1 MKRNI
6 DMKGISDG
14 KLYDMNDMVK
24 ADCND
29 CKGCSAC
36 CQGMGQSILLDPLD
50 IYQLTKG
57 LHTTF
62 EQLLAEAVELNVV
75 DGVILPNLA
84 MTGERE
90 ACFFLNEEGR
100 CIVHEHRPGICRLFP
115 LGRYYENNDFKYFL
129 QIHEC
134 KNPNKTK
141 VKVKKWIDTP
151 NLQEN
156 KKYVLDW
163 HYFID
168 DVQNKLAQIADD
180 NMIKKI
186 DMFILQ
192 HFFVERYTDS
202 EDFYSQFNMRLEKAK
217 KVVDML
223 TQERNN
229 ES

>member
-6 DMKGISDG
+6 DMNEISDG
-14 KLYDMNDMVK
+14 KLYDINDMVK

-36 CQGMGQSILLDPLD
+36 CQGMGESILLDPLD
-50 IYQLTKG
+50 IYNLTVG
-57 LHTTF
+57 LNTTF

-75 DGVILPNLA
+75 EGVILPNLK
-84 MTGERE
+84 MSKEKE
-90 ACFFLNEEGR
+90 SCFFLDENGR
-100 CIVHEHRPGICRLFP
+100 CSIHGFRPGICRLFP
-115 LGRYYENNDFKYFL
+115 LGRFYENHDFKYFI

-151 NLQEN
+151 NLLVN
-156 KKYVLDW
+156 KKFIIDW

-168 DVQNKLAQIADD
+168 DVQNKIAKISDE
-180 NMIKKI
+180 NLIKKI

-192 HFFVERYTDS
+192 QFFIERYTET
-202 EDFYSQFNMRLEKAK
+202 EDLYEQFNSRLEKAK
-217 KVVDML
+217 KELETL
-223 TQERNN
+223 TCNII
-229 ES
+229 